1 MRFFVVLLILVQT
14 VSLSNALARP
24 SMTGKAVTN
33 VGDVGEHYPL
43 FLVEKSHH
51 PGNITVVYTKLDPH
65 CRVLPDRAHGFMP
78 TLDFY
83 WLMDESS
90 YKPMAGPL
98 KDGVRKRLQFTDA
111 HWQQVDPTSFAVR
124 TDDLSHVQ
132 HDIPNPTV
140 QIKAAP
146 QGGAC
151 VATALLTL
159 GPSNGHATIKLESV
173 YTKTEAMTMLKK
185 MEAMADPDAIR
196 IDAVTVKGTDVTTGK
211 PIERT
216 YSAAP

>member
-14 VSLSNALARP
+14 VSLNNALARP

-33 VGDVGEHYPL
+33 VGDIGEHYPL

-146 QGGAC
+146 QRGS
-151 VATALLTL
+151 LR
-159 GPSNGHATIKLESV
+159 GHRL
-173 YTKTEAMTMLKK
+173 
-185 MEAMADPDAIR
+185 ADPGAFQWPCDDQAGVRLYQNRSHDDAQENGGDGGSGR
-196 IDAVTVKGTDVTTGK
+196 HPD
-211 PIERT
+211 
-216 YSAAP
+216 

>member
-1 MRFFVVLLILVQT
+1 
-14 VSLSNALARP
+14 
-24 SMTGKAVTN
+24 
-33 VGDVGEHYPL
+33 
-43 FLVEKSHH
+43 
-51 PGNITVVYTKLDPH
+51 
-65 CRVLPDRAHGFMP
+65 
-78 TLDFY
+78 
-83 WLMDESS
+83 
-90 YKPMAGPL
+90 
-98 KDGVRKRLQFTDA
+98 
-111 HWQQVDPTSFAVR
+111 
-124 TDDLSHVQ
+124 
-132 HDIPNPTV
+132 
-140 QIKAAP
+140 
-146 QGGAC
+146 